1 MLVTFYGGRGSIATP
16 DPRTIRY
23 GGNTSCVYANIGKKD
38 GSDDYLYAEFNLCD
52 F

>member
-1 MLVTFYGGRGSIATP
+1 MG
-16 DPRTIRY
+16 

-38 GSDDYLYAEFNLCD
+38 GSDEYLYAEFNLCK